1 MKKYLLLLFI
11 VSTHL
16 LSAQSFNNAYE
27 QLVSVNEQWKN
38 QNDIDPALK
47 STPAKPFTEQQ
58 LVQFHLQQTELM
70 LRKRNASHLSIAQQK
85 LRENN
90 LNTLHKYW
98 NNGIFPINDLHQN
111 RQPYFIDKFNT
122 YCAVGYLMK
131 MTGAD
136 AIAREIHDKQNYSY
150 LFDIN
155 HPQLMDWA
163 SKSGLTLG
171 ELALIQPGYGDTWPA
186 SLTEIHY
193 NNIGTDVN
201 EYIEF
206 HQFHGSGVGGVA
218 DSLLFYDETGLIY
231 KRLAVSSMQ
240 LFIKFGH
247 PFHYYIFPANEHFA
261 DKGKVEMRGMFYVV
275 YATLQTITYDSTSI
289 SITNFSPSIA
299 IPTAQTYT
307 VGENESTAI
316 GSSINFCGGNMI
328 QSPATVGTDAS
339 CLNLSAPITLSKFD
353 YSINNK
359 KVNLS
364 WETVSEINNNYFAIE
379 KSSDGINFQAIG
391 KVNGAGTSNSIKQ
404 YSFVD
409 DKPAYI
415 NQYRLKQ
422 VDFDGKFT
430 TSKILFVKVQM
441 ANPLSI
447 VSNPVKKQLQVQVNL
462 ETAKA
467 GSLSIFDFM
476 GRKIKTFNAIN
487 GLQNLDVQTLT
498 TGKYLLQLT
507 TKEGQAFNQQFIKAE

>member
-1 MKKYLLLLFI
+1 M
-11 VSTHL
+11 
-16 LSAQSFNNAYE
+16 
-27 QLVSVNEQWKN
+27 
-38 QNDIDPALK
+38 
-47 STPAKPFTEQQ
+47 
-58 LVQFHLQQTELM
+58 
-70 LRKRNASHLSIAQQK
+70 
-85 LRENN
+85 
-90 LNTLHKYW
+90 NTLHKYW

-122 YCAVGYLMK
+122 YCAVGYLIK
-131 MTGAD
+131 MSGKD

-163 SKSGLTLG
+163 FKSGLTLG
-171 ELALIQPGYGDTWPA
+171 ELALIQPTYGGEMPPV
-186 SLTEIHY
+186 LMEMHY
-193 NNIGTDVN
+193 NNVGTDVN
-201 EYIEF
+201 EYIEVKQGNYTVTF
-206 HQFHGSGVGGVA
+206 DQVLFYNQSSMLYKTLPISQMQNFVGGNYYYTFPSNESFSDAGYIELKNGSGLVC
-218 DSLLFYDETGLIY
+218 
-231 KRLAVSSMQ
+231 
-240 LFIKFGH
+240 
-247 PFHYYIFPANEHFA
+247 
-261 DKGKVEMRGMFYVV
+261 
-275 YATLQTITYDSTSI
+275 TITYSSTSV
-289 SITNFSPSIA
+289 TV
-299 IPTAQTYT
+299 AQVAWINSTKTYNVGESESTT
-307 VGENESTAI
+307 VGNSLGFTGFYAGTSWNLIPGPNSMGAI
-316 GSSINFCGGNMI
+316 NPG
-328 QSPATVGTDAS
+328 AS
-339 CLNLSAPITLSKFD
+339 FPTPITLSKFD

-359 KVNLS
+359 KINLA
-364 WETVSEINNNYFAIE
+364 WETVSEINNNYFSIE